1 MGNNY
6 DFSIQTN
13 KNQAIK
19 IKSYVDGIATISLGD
34 NLTLGKSAREVELL
48 FESDFEEQLNNLFPE
63 DEFHGILCKI
73 RTLLHGKRRVQH
85 RFACDRN
92 IRSGCCL
99 AVPLYLTDRTARP
112 GKGIAFYRDR

>member
-63 DEFHGILCKI
+63 YEFHGILCKI
-73 RTLLHGKRRVQH
+73 HG
-85 RFACDRN
+85 
-92 IRSGCCL
+92 IR
-99 AVPLYLTDRTARP
+99 LYITQNNS
-112 GKGIAFYRDR
+112 KGTKIRKYFREKKGRCKHPRL